1 MMVLQGENMK
11 EKIKKYIPEI
21 ISMIIP
27 IIIICIGCLF
37 TNTKPFGEYLLAKY
51 DGLSQYASF
60 TINFKN
66 VLLGKNSLFYSF
78 GGSLGYNFYATS
90 IYYMFN
96 PTNILCLF
104 ATKNTITEYYT
115 FLIFLRISLSA
126 FTMCKYLKYKFKNQN
141 NIFYIFFSICYALM
155 GYNVCYFFNYMYFDN
170 VMFFPI
176 LMIGLEKLINERK
189 NILYIIMLTISILSN
204 FYIGYMECIFCLI
217 YFIYNYIN
225 LEKKDKKIIKDFV
238 ISSLLSGFMCMIT
251 LIPEILELMQGKLEH
266 FNIDFQTNYFEFNH
280 NYLNFFYKLT
290 PGSMVEYDIKYGTLN
305 IYVSLLVGI
314 LVIKYY
320 LLKNI

>member
-1 MMVLQGENMK
+1 MK
-11 EKIKKYIPEI
+11 EKFKKYIPEI

-27 IIIICIGCLF
+27 IIIICIACLF

-115 FLIFLRISLSA
+115 FLIFLRI
-126 FTMCKYLKYKFKNQN
+126 
-141 NIFYIFFSICYALM
+141 
-155 GYNVCYFFNYMYFDN
+155 
-170 VMFFPI
+170 
-176 LMIGLEKLINERK
+176 
-189 NILYIIMLTISILSN
+189 
-204 FYIGYMECIFCLI
+204 
-217 YFIYNYIN
+217 
-225 LEKKDKKIIKDFV
+225 
-238 ISSLLSGFMCMIT
+238 
-251 LIPEILELMQGKLEH
+251 
-266 FNIDFQTNYFEFNH
+266 
-280 NYLNFFYKLT
+280 
-290 PGSMVEYDIKYGTLN
+290 
-305 IYVSLLVGI
+305 
-314 LVIKYY
+314 
-320 LLKNI
+320 LLKLVRTLGYLITHLLYYNSVQKSW

>member
-1 MMVLQGENMK
+1 MK
-11 EKIKKYIPEI
+11 AERLILKKIKKYIPEI

-104 ATKNTITEYYT
+104 ATKNAITIPVSK
-115 FLIFLRISLSA
+115 LGKINHIKRSKVSNSP
-126 FTMCKYLKYKFKNQN
+126 KFP
-141 NIFYIFFSICYALM
+141 
-155 GYNVCYFFNYMYFDN
+155 V
-170 VMFFPI
+170 
-176 LMIGLEKLINERK
+176 
-189 NILYIIMLTISILSN
+189 
-204 FYIGYMECIFCLI
+204 
-217 YFIYNYIN
+217 
-225 LEKKDKKIIKDFV
+225 
-238 ISSLLSGFMCMIT
+238 
-251 LIPEILELMQGKLEH
+251 
-266 FNIDFQTNYFEFNH
+266 
-280 NYLNFFYKLT
+280 
-290 PGSMVEYDIKYGTLN
+290 
-305 IYVSLLVGI
+305 
-314 LVIKYY
+314 
-320 LLKNI
+320 

>member
-1 MMVLQGENMK
+1 
-11 EKIKKYIPEI
+11 
-21 ISMIIP
+21 MIIP
-27 IIIICIGCLF
+27 IIIICIACLF

-96 PTNILCLF
+96 PTNTLCLF

-155 GYNVCYFFNYMYFDN
+155 GYNVCYFF
-170 VMFFPI
+170 
-176 LMIGLEKLINERK
+176 
-189 NILYIIMLTISILSN
+189 IS
-204 FYIGYMECIFCLI
+204 
-217 YFIYNYIN
+217 
-225 LEKKDKKIIKDFV
+225 K
-238 ISSLLSGFMCMIT
+238 
-251 LIPEILELMQGKLEH
+251 
-266 FNIDFQTNYFEFNH
+266 
-280 NYLNFFYKLT
+280 
-290 PGSMVEYDIKYGTLN
+290 
-305 IYVSLLVGI
+305 
-314 LVIKYY
+314 
-320 LLKNI
+320 